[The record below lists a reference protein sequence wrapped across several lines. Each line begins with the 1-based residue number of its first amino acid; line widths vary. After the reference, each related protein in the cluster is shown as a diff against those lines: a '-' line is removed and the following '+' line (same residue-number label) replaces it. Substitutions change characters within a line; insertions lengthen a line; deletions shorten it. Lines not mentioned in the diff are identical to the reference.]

1 MLSDRDI
8 YAAATLM
15 IKRFGNDAP
24 SEAARRAE
32 ALAAAGDLDGRAAWL
47 RIMKAA
53 EALLRQRPGP
63 DETIQ

>member
-32 ALAAAGDLDGRAAWL
+32 ALGAAGDPDGRAAWL